1 MGSNS
6 ETKPVGLTK
15 NSGFEV
21 GLRKT
26 LTVPPDLAWKFM
38 FSPEGLRL
46 WLGAVP
52 DFHPEKGMEYR
63 TTDGITGVVKV
74 LNPGVNIRL
83 TWQPEAWSKP
93 STLQIRVI
101 PVGGKATISFHQE
114 NLPDSTAREGMLSHW
129 QEVMEKISQKLD
141 GQSG

>member
-6 ETKPVGLTK
+6 EIKPVGLTK
-15 NSGFEV
+15 NSGFEI

-26 LTVPPDLAWKFM
+26 FPIPPDFAWKFLL
-38 FSPEGLRL
+38 SPDGLHL
-46 WLGAVP
+46 WLGAP
-52 DFHPEKGMEYR
+52 SDFHPEKGMEYR
-63 TTDGITGVVKV
+63 TSNGVTGVVNV

-101 PVGGKATISFHQE
+101 PASGKATISIHQE
-114 NLPDSTAREGMLSHW
+114 NLPDNTAREEMRSHW
-129 QEVMEKISQKLD
+129 QGVMEKISQKLN